1 MSRLYLT
8 AFIFVSE
15 TGHAFA
21 HAGHLGELAGHAHW
35 LGLGAAVAAGALAA
49 AIAKKKGRKT
59 DADKENTP
67 EEGAAEGEAA

>member
-1 MSRLYLT
+1 MFRLYLL

-35 LGLGAAVAAGALAA
+35 LGLGAAVAAGAIAA
-49 AIAKKKGRKT
+49 AIAKQKGRKT
-59 DADKENTP
+59 DKEQEIAP
-67 EEGAAEGEAA
+67 EEGAAEGEPA